1 MRIHQPSTPPELP
14 QEASAPDAATRGN
27 RAGRAAAARLR
38 QQAASLQNRNVPR
51 WLRRLGASLMIG
63 GQAVSAIARLR
74 IGRQDLIQELLEAG
88 PGSFLIVLVTAL
100 AAGTVF
106 NIQVAAELSKQGA
119 SAAIGGLLAL
129 GLSREI
135 APLLTATLLTGKVAT
150 AYAAQLGT
158 MKVTEQI
165 DAITML
171 RTDPVEYLVVP
182 RVLALVIMAP
192 VQCLVFFL
200 LAIWSGQVSS
210 TLLYGL
216 PPAVFWNSVRTWME
230 PSDVPSMLIKALVF
244 GLLISVLAC
253 GWGLTTRGGPK
264 EVGSSTTGAV
274 VMILLAVAL
283 MDVVLTQILFGA

>member
-1 MRIHQPSTPPELP
+1 MIRPPS
-14 QEASAPDAATRGN
+14 
-27 RAGRAAAARLR
+27 
-38 QQAASLQNRNVPR
+38 
-51 WLRRLGASLMIG
+51 WLKRLGGSLMLG
-63 GQAVSAIARLR
+63 GQSISAIARGR
-74 IGRQDLIQELLEAG
+74 IGVNDLMQELLEAG
-88 PGSFLIVLVTAL
+88 PGSVLIVLITSL

-119 SAAIGGLLAL
+119 SAAVGGLLAL

-150 AYAAQLGT
+150 AYTAQLAT

-182 RVLALVIMAP
+182 RVLAMLVMAP
-192 VQCLVFFL
+192 VQCLLFFV
-200 LAIWSGQVSS
+200 LAIWSGQLSS

-216 PPAVFWNSVRTWME
+216 PPAVFWTSVRTWME
-230 PSDVPSMLIKALVF
+230 PSDLPAMLLKATVF
-244 GLLISVLAC
+244 GLLIAVLAC

-264 EVGSSTTGAV
+264 EVGTSTTSAV
-274 VMILLAVAL
+274 VMILVCVAL
-283 MDVVLTQILFGA
+283 ADVVLTAFLFGN

>member
-1 MRIHQPSTPPELP
+1 MKP
-14 QEASAPDAATRGN
+14 
-27 RAGRAAAARLR
+27 
-38 QQAASLQNRNVPR
+38 PR
-51 WLRRLGASLMIG
+51 WLQRLGASLMIG
-63 GQAVSAIARLR
+63 GQAVSAIARGR
-74 IGRQDLIQELLEAG
+74 IGMVDLVQELLEAG
-88 PGSFLIVLVTAL
+88 PGSFLIVLITAL

-119 SAAIGGLLAL
+119 SAAVGGLLAL

-182 RVLALVIMAP
+182 RVLALVVMAP
-192 VQCLVFFL
+192 VQCLLFFWM
-200 LAIWSGQVSS
+200 AIWSGQVSS
-210 TLLYGL
+210 TLLYSI
-216 PPAVFWNSVRTWME
+216 PPSVFWNSVRVWME
-230 PSDVPSMLIKALVF
+230 PDDLPSMLLKAVVF
-244 GLLISVLAC
+244 GLMIAVIAC

-264 EVGSSTTGAV
+264 EVGASTTGAV
-274 VMILLAVAL
+274 VMILVSVAL
-283 MDVVLTQILFGA
+283 VDVLLTQLLFGQ

>member
-1 MRIHQPSTPPELP
+1 MR
-14 QEASAPDAATRGN
+14 A
-27 RAGRAAAARLR
+27 
-38 QQAASLQNRNVPR
+38 PR
-51 WLRRLGASLMIG
+51 WLQRLGSSLMIG
-63 GQAVSAIARLR
+63 GQAVSAIARGR
-74 IGRQDLIQELLEAG
+74 IGVNDLLQELLEAG
-88 PGSFLIVLVTAL
+88 PGSFLIVLITGL

-119 SAAIGGLLAL
+119 NAAIGGLLAL
-129 GLSREI
+129 GLAREI

-182 RVLALVIMAP
+182 RVLAMVVMSP
-192 VQCLVFFL
+192 VQCLLFFWV
-200 LAIWSGQVSS
+200 AIWSGQMSS
-210 TLLYGL
+210 TILYSV

-230 PSDVPSMLIKALVF
+230 PNDLPSMMLKALVF
-244 GLLISVLAC
+244 GLLIAVLAC

-264 EVGSSTTGAV
+264 EVGTSTTGAV
-274 VMILLAVAL
+274 VMILVTVAL
-283 MDVVLTQILFGA
+283 VDVVLTQVLFGK

>member
-1 MRIHQPSTPPELP
+1 MT
-14 QEASAPDAATRGN
+14 T
-27 RAGRAAAARLR
+27 
-38 QQAASLQNRNVPR
+38 PR
-51 WLRRLGASLMIG
+51 WLRRLGASLLVG
-63 GQAVSAIARLR
+63 GQAVSAIAKGR
-74 IGRQDLIQELLEAG
+74 IGFNDLMQELMEAG
-88 PGSFLIVLVTAL
+88 PGSFLIVLITAL

-119 SAAIGGLLAL
+119 SATVGGLLAL

-150 AYAAQLGT
+150 AYAAQIGT

-182 RVLALVIMAP
+182 RVIAMVIMAP
-192 VQCLVFFL
+192 VQCLLFFWVG
-200 LAIWSGQVSS
+200 IWSGQVSS
-210 TLLYGL
+210 TLLYNI

-230 PSDVPSMLIKALVF
+230 PDDLPSMLLKALVF
-244 GLLISVLAC
+244 GLQIAVIAC

-264 EVGSSTTGAV
+264 EVGTSTTGAV
-274 VMILLAVAL
+274 VMILVTVAL
-283 MDVVLTQILFGA
+283 MDALLTSLLFT

>member
-1 MRIHQPSTPPELP
+1 MK
-14 QEASAPDAATRGN
+14 
-27 RAGRAAAARLR
+27 
-38 QQAASLQNRNVPR
+38 VPR
-51 WLRRLGASLMIG
+51 CIQRLGASLMIG
-63 GQAVSAIARLR
+63 GQSVSAIARGR
-74 IGRQDLIQELLEAG
+74 IGVNDLLQELLEAG
-88 PGSFLIVLVTAL
+88 PGSFLIVLITGL

-106 NIQVAAELSKQGA
+106 NIQVAAELSRQGA
-119 SAAIGGLLAL
+119 NAAVGGLLAL

-182 RVLALVIMAP
+182 RVLAMVIMAP
-192 VQCLVFFL
+192 VQCLLFFWIAL
-200 LAIWSGQVSS
+200 WSGQTSS
-210 TLLYGL
+210 TLLYNI
-216 PPAVFWNSVRTWME
+216 PPAVFWNPARTWME
-230 PSDVPSMLIKALVF
+230 PDDLPSMLIKALVF
-244 GLLISVLAC
+244 GLQIAILAC

-274 VMILLAVAL
+274 VMILVTVAL
-283 MDVVLTQILFGA
+283 MDVVLTKILFG

>member
-1 MRIHQPSTPPELP
+1 MK
-14 QEASAPDAATRGN
+14 A
-27 RAGRAAAARLR
+27 
-38 QQAASLQNRNVPR
+38 PR
-51 WLRRLGASLMIG
+51 WLRRLGSSLMIG
-63 GQAVSAIARLR
+63 GQATAAIARGR
-74 IGRQDLIQELLEAG
+74 IGPNDLLQELLEAG
-88 PGSFLIVLVTAL
+88 PGSFLIVLITGL

-129 GLSREI
+129 GLAREI

-182 RVLALVIMAP
+182 RVLAMVLMSP
-192 VQCLVFFL
+192 VQCLLFFAV
-200 LAIWSGQVSS
+200 AIWSGQVSC
-210 TLLYGL
+210 TLLYSV

-230 PSDVPSMLIKALVF
+230 PDDLPSMLLKALVF
-244 GLLISVLAC
+244 GLQIAVLAC
-253 GWGLTTRGGPK
+253 GWGLTTKGGPK
-264 EVGSSTTGAV
+264 EVGASTTGAV
-274 VMILLAVAL
+274 VMILVTVAL
-283 MDVVLTQILFGA
+283 MDVILTQILFG